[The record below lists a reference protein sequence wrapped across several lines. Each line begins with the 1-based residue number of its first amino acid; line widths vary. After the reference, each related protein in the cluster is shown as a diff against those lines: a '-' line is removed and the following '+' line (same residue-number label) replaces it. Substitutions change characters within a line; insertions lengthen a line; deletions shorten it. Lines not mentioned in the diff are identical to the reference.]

1 MSQSKTQ
8 NRCIVKLFIYHVQKR
23 SNSHE
28 YPVALIQP
36 MICSTSGHIQVSIL
50 VEMLPAIW
58 KILIPFKSRILFI
71 INILSIKFESMAI

>member
-50 VEMLPAIW
+50 VEMLPAKRVW
-58 KILIPFKSRILFI
+58 KLTLF
-71 INILSIKFESMAI
+71 NLENTDSV